1 MSLLPIRPLTD
12 ALMSEGSEFDQ
23 VSNWSG
29 ATPRSETSVDTIQD
43 LMRRFTL
50 DYRPDYTLKIRSR

>member
-1 MSLLPIRPLTD
+1 
-12 ALMSEGSEFDQ
+12 MSEGSEFDQ